1 MATIAPHFSS
11 LEAVAIK
18 AGERTERI
26 ASKQSLLHGGQIA
39 GFQVVPLYVAI
50 HILELR
56 VRKNLKDIHR
66 QFASLEIATDEDRTW
81 CKQTARKLSEI
92 ARDAE
97 AIDGNSRG
105 RSSLFFFRKW
115 NEDAICLAEDAAET
129 LALAASPEFKRLLE
143 DDLEAAN
150 ASP

>member
-1 MATIAPHFSS
+1 MATIAPHLSN

-18 AGERTERI
+18 SGERTERI

-39 GFQVVPLYVAI
+39 GLQVVPLFVAM
-50 HILELR
+50 HILELK
-56 VRKNLKDIHR
+56 VCKNLKDIHR
-66 QFASLEIATDEDRTW
+66 QIASLEITTDEDRTW
-81 CKQTARKLSEI
+81 CKRAARKLSEI

-97 AIDGNSRG
+97 AIDENTRG
-105 RSSLFFFRKW
+105 KDSLFFFRKW
-115 NEDAICLAEDAAET
+115 NEDATCLAEDAAET